1 MKEKELYEKL
11 PGLISAYNESVNMS
25 LKRKI
30 ITGKITDLKARK
42 QAKFNGVYIIIGPE
56 GDVLYVGSAFAKT
69 FPVSSRLYGEYAGNN
84 INSSFKKRLSEVK
97 NMTPEEASKYARE
110 CSFIAIE
117 CESLEYFLMNR
128 IPGLINKKGYKNVT

>member
-1 MKEKELYEKL
+1 MKEKELYKKL
-11 PGLISAYNESVNMS
+11 PELISAYNESVNMS

-97 NMTPEEASKYARE
+97 NMTLEETSKYALE

-117 CESLEYFLMNR
+117 CESLEYFLMNC